1 MPFQDEHSHM
11 KSRFPRSIRW
21 SAFLFCLVF
30 NALADTPSSASKNRS
45 ERTNPAAKA
54 EIKDNNPVVIDA
66 ERIQGHHEYE
76 TEARGE
82 TELRRGPIVS
92 VDQNNAPIKQ
102 SAGAPSAP
110 DGTPLQTKQNYTLSP
125 LANDAPTL
133 KAPVTAVESKDDAP
147 VLAGI
152 EHLPGHLEREGEAK
166 LRGGAQGSQ
175 AGPALTPSTP
185 VPALKDG
192 IRLTMP
198 GAGTETIQNRPVS
211 IGTEQIWGHLEQE
224 GDTRLRLGGA
234 VAPDDVPRLVT
245 LKDGGKFAAPAT
257 TLEKDKRPRPVFVSA
272 DRLEGHTGREIDA
285 IGKAELFNGDQ
296 FISADRMKY
305 HQDTDIAEAQGGVRV
320 EQRGDILEGSQL
332 KFNLANKTG
341 QLSEPN
347 YRLKDASSRGNAN
360 MLLFEGEDRY
370 RLRQAT
376 YTTCPAGDD
385 DWFLQVDD
393 VEIDNAKKV
402 GTARKVKLTFKDTP
416 ILYTPWMDFSFSGKR
431 KSGLLAPLY
440 GYNVRTGIELTVPFY
455 WNIAPNV
462 DATIST
468 RAMSQRGVA
477 LNTEFRYLGANLN
490 GNLIAEV
497 LPNDLDTKET
507 RYRVS
512 FGHSQTFGKHWLS
525 RLDYNRVSDDTYFRD
540 LGNTMNLTSRTNLL
554 QQGLVAYNRNL
565 GDNGTMNVTTL
576 VQQFQTIQDPRN
588 SIVPPYKRLPQVTL
602 NANKPDVL
610 GLDFNLVSSW
620 TNFSHPTLV
629 SGQRVTFF
637 PSVSYPMRS
646 AFGYITPKVGI
657 HHTTYNLES
666 PGSSSGVPQDTDP
679 SRTLPLFSVDSS
691 VMFDRKTELRG
702 ERFTQTLEP
711 RLFYVYVPFRDQNSL
726 PNFDSAKTDFSFA
739 QMLTEN
745 RFSGSDRINDANQ
758 LTFALTSRLIEA
770 DTGKERLRLAIG
782 HQISFIDRRITL
794 DAPSTIN
801 RRPDFIAA
809 ITGFITPTISSD
821 TSVQFD
827 HNRLMADVV
836 RSGLSYRPEPGRVV
850 NFGYRFTRDV
860 LHQVD
865 ASSQWR
871 WSERW
876 QTVARLNYSLQDQ
889 KILEG
894 LAGLEYNACC
904 WSLRFVVQH
913 LTLATQKTTT
923 AAFLQLELNGLMQ
936 IGSNPLQVLQR
947 SIPGYTR
954 TGSQGSGTVE
964 GP

>member
-1 MPFQDEHSHM
+1 M
-11 KSRFPRSIRW
+11 KSRFSRSIRW
-21 SAFLFCLVF
+21 SACLFCLVF
-30 NALADTPSSASKNRS
+30 NAHADTPPSTSKNRS
-45 ERTNPAAKA
+45 ERADPAAKA
-54 EIKDNNPVVIDA
+54 ETKNNKPVFIDA

-76 TEARGE
+76 IEARGD
-82 TELRRGPIVS
+82 TELRRGPVVS
-92 VDQNNAPIKQ
+92 ADQNNVPVKQ
-102 SAGAPSAP
+102 SGSAP
-110 DGTPLQTKQNYTLSP
+110 DSAPLQPQQNYTLSP
-125 LANDAPTL
+125 AAKDGPASGL
-133 KAPVTAVESKDDAP
+133 PVTAAESKDDAS
-147 VLAGI
+147 VLAGV
-152 EHLPGHLEREGEAK
+152 EHLPGHLEREGEAQ
-166 LRGGAQGSQ
+166 LRSGAQGGQ
-175 AGPALTPSTP
+175 TGPAPAPSAP
-185 VPALKDG
+185 APALKDG
-192 IRLTMP
+192 SRLAMP
-198 GAGTETIQNRPVS
+198 GAGTEPGKNKPVT

-234 VAPDDVPRLVT
+234 VAPGDEPRLVA
-245 LKDGGKFAAPAT
+245 LKDGSALTAPST
-257 TLEKDKRPRPVFVSA
+257 KPEKKEARPVFVSA
-272 DRLEGHTGREIDA
+272 DRLEGHTGQEIDA

-320 EQRGDILEGSQL
+320 EQRGDILEGSRL
-332 KFNLANKTG
+332 TFNLADKTG
-341 QLSEPN
+341 QLSDPN

-385 DWFLQVDD
+385 DWYLQVDD

-431 KSGLLAPLY
+431 KTGLLAPLY

-468 RAMSQRGVA
+468 RAMSRRGVA
-477 LNTEFRYLGANLN
+477 LNSEFRYLGTTLN
-490 GNLIAEV
+490 GNLIGEV
-497 LPNDLDTKET
+497 LPTDLVTKET

-512 FGHSQTFGKHWLS
+512 FGHNQTFGQHWFT

-565 GDNGTMNVTTL
+565 GDSGTLNVTSL
-576 VQQFQTIQDPRN
+576 VQQFQTIQDPLN
-588 SIVPPYKRLPQVTL
+588 PIVPPYKRLPQVTL
-602 NANKPDVL
+602 TANKADVL
-610 GLDFNLVSSW
+610 GLDFNLVSSY

-646 AFGYITPKVGI
+646 AFGYITPKVGL

-739 QMLTEN
+739 QILTEN

-758 LTFALTSRLIEA
+758 MTFALTSRLIEA
-770 DTGKERLRLAIG
+770 DTGKERLRLAAG
-782 HQISFIDRRITL
+782 YQLSFIDRRITL

-809 ITGFITPTISSD
+809 ISGFITPTISTD

-827 HNRLMADVV
+827 HSRLMADVV
-836 RSGLSYRPEPGRVV
+836 RSGLSYRPEPGRVI

-876 QTVARLNYSLQDQ
+876 QTVTRLNYSVQDQ
-889 KILEG
+889 KILEA

-913 LTLATQKTTT
+913 LTLATQRTTT

>member
-1 MPFQDEHSHM
+1 MPFQDEYPPM
-11 KSRFPRSIRW
+11 KSHLFRSIRW
-21 SAFLFCLVF
+21 SVCLFCLVF
-30 NALADTPSSASKNRS
+30 NALADTSSSASKNRS
-45 ERTNPAAKA
+45 EQASPAPKA
-54 EIKDNNPVVIDA
+54 GAGDNKPVFIDA

-76 TEARGE
+76 IDARGE
-82 TELRRGPIVS
+82 TELRRSPVVS
-92 VDQNNAPIKQ
+92 ADQNAIPVKQPGHAPD
-102 SAGAPSAP
+102 SAP
-110 DGTPLQTKQNYTLSP
+110 LQPQQNYTLSP
-125 LANDAPTL
+125 SAKDGPASGLPL
-133 KAPVTAVESKDDAP
+133 TATERKDGTP

-166 LRGGAQGSQ
+166 MRGSTQGSQ
-175 AGPALTPSTP
+175 TGPAPIPSTP
-185 VPALKDG
+185 APMLKTG
-192 IRLTMP
+192 NMMAIP
-198 GAGTETIQNRPVS
+198 GTGTEPSKNKPVTI
-211 IGTEQIWGHLEQE
+211 GMEQIWGHLEQE

-234 VAPDDVPRLVT
+234 VAPEDEPRLVAM
-245 LKDGGKFAAPAT
+245 KDGSELVAPST
-257 TLEKDKRPRPVFVSA
+257 RLEKKKARPVFVSA
-272 DRLEGHTGREIDA
+272 DRLEGHTGQEIDA

-341 QLSEPN
+341 QLSEPS
-347 YRLKDASSRGNAN
+347 YRLKDASSRGSAK

-385 DWFLQVDD
+385 DWYLQVDD
-393 VEIDNAKKV
+393 VEIDNTKKE

-416 ILYTPWMDFSFSGKR
+416 ILYTPWMNFSFSGKR

-440 GYNVRTGIELTVPFY
+440 GYSVRTGVELTAPFY

-462 DATIST
+462 DATISA

-477 LNTEFRYLGANLN
+477 LNSEFRYLGTNLN
-490 GNLIAEV
+490 GNLLAEV
-497 LPNDLDTKET
+497 LPTDLNTKET
-507 RYRVS
+507 RYRVAFAHNQTLGQHW
-512 FGHSQTFGKHWLS
+512 FG

-565 GDNGTMNVTTL
+565 GDNGTLNVTSL
-576 VQQFQTIQDPRN
+576 VQQFQTIQDPLN
-588 SIVPPYKRLPQVTL
+588 PVVAPYKRLPQVTL
-602 NANKPDVL
+602 TANKADVL

-646 AFGYITPKVGI
+646 AFGYITPKVGV
-657 HHTTYNLES
+657 HHTTYSLES
-666 PGSSSGVPQDTDP
+666 PGSSSGVPQDTNP
-679 SRTLPLFSVDSS
+679 ARTLPLFSVDSS
-691 VMFDRKTELRG
+691 VMFDRKMELGG

-739 QMLTEN
+739 QILTEN

-770 DTGKERLRLAIG
+770 DTGKERLRLAVG
-782 HQISFIDRRITL
+782 HQMSFIDRRITL

-809 ITGFITPTISSD
+809 VTGFITPTISTD

-827 HNRLMADVV
+827 QTRLLADVV

>member
-1 MPFQDEHSHM
+1 M
-11 KSRFPRSIRW
+11 KSRFSRSIRW
-21 SAFLFCLVF
+21 SACLFCLVF
-30 NALADTPSSASKNRS
+30 NALADTPSSVSKDKS
-45 ERTNPAAKA
+45 KQADPAAQA
-54 EIKDNNPVVIDA
+54 EKDNKPVFIDA

-76 TEARGE
+76 IEARGE
-82 TELRRGPIVS
+82 TELRRGPVVS
-92 VDQNNAPIKQ
+92 ADQNNVPVKQ
-102 SAGAPSAP
+102 PGSAP
-110 DGTPLQTKQNYTLSP
+110 DSAPLKPQQNYTLSP
-125 LANDAPTL
+125 VTKDGPTSGL
-133 KAPVTAVESKDDAP
+133 PVTAAENKDDTP

-152 EHLPGHLEREGEAK
+152 EHLPGHLEREGEAQ
-166 LRGGAQGSQ
+166 LRSGAQGSQ
-175 AGPALTPSTP
+175 TGAAPTFPSTP
-185 VPALKDG
+185 APPLKDEN
-192 IRLTMP
+192 RLAMP
-198 GAGTETIQNRPVS
+198 GIGVEPSKNKPII

-234 VAPDDVPRLVT
+234 VAPGDEPRLVT
-245 LKDGGKFAAPAT
+245 LKDGDKLPVPT
-257 TLEKDKRPRPVFVSA
+257 TKPEQKKARPVFVSA
-272 DRLEGHTGREIDA
+272 DRLEGHTGKEMDA
-285 IGKAELFNGDQ
+285 IGRAELFNGDQ

-332 KFNLANKTG
+332 KFNLADKTG
-341 QLSEPN
+341 QLSEPS
-347 YRLKDASSRGNAN
+347 YRLKDASSRGKAN
-360 MLLFEGEDRY
+360 MLLFEGENQY

-385 DWFLQVDD
+385 DWYLQVDD
-393 VEIDNAKKV
+393 AEIDNAKKE

-416 ILYTPWMDFSFSGKR
+416 ILYTPWMNFSFSGKR
-431 KSGLLAPLY
+431 KTGLLAPLY

-468 RAMSQRGVA
+468 RAMSRRGVA
-477 LNTEFRYLGANLN
+477 LNSEFRYLGTNLN

-497 LPNDLDTKET
+497 LPSDLDTKET
-507 RYRVS
+507 RYRVA
-512 FGHSQTFGKHWLS
+512 FGHNQTFGKHWFS

-565 GDNGTMNVTTL
+565 GDNGTLNVTSL
-576 VQQFQTIQDPRN
+576 VQQFQTIQDPLN
-588 SIVPPYKRLPQVTL
+588 PVVAPYKRLPQVTL
-602 NANKPDVL
+602 TANKADVL

-629 SGQRVTFF
+629 SGQRATFF

-646 AFGYITPKVGI
+646 AFGYITPKVGL

-666 PGSSSGVPQDTDP
+666 PVSPSGPQDTNL

-691 VMFDRKTELRG
+691 VVFDRKTELRG

-711 RLFYVYVPFRDQNSL
+711 RLFYVYVPFRDQNFL

-739 QMLTEN
+739 QILTEN

-770 DTGKERLRLAIG
+770 DTGKERLRLAVG
-782 HQISFIDRRITL
+782 HQVSFIDRRITL

-809 ITGFITPTISSD
+809 ITGFITPTISTD

-827 HNRLMADVV
+827 HTRLMADVV
-836 RSGLSYRPEPGRVV
+836 RSGLSYRPEPGRVI

-876 QTVARLNYSLQDQ
+876 QTVARLNYSLEDQ

-913 LTLATQKTTT
+913 LTLATQRTTT

>member
-1 MPFQDEHSHM
+1 MPFQDEYSHM
-11 KSRFPRSIRW
+11 KSRFSRSIRW
-21 SAFLFCLVF
+21 SACLFCLVL
-30 NALADTPSSASKNRS
+30 NAHADTPPSTSKNRS
-45 ERTNPAAKA
+45 ERADPAAKA
-54 EIKDNNPVVIDA
+54 ETRNNKPVFIDA

-76 TEARGE
+76 IEARGD
-82 TELRRGPIVS
+82 TELRRGPVVS
-92 VDQNNAPIKQ
+92 ADQNNVPVKQ
-102 SAGAPSAP
+102 SGNVPDSAP
-110 DGTPLQTKQNYTLSP
+110 LQPQQNYTLSP
-125 LANDAPTL
+125 AAKDGPASGL
-133 KAPVTAVESKDDAP
+133 PVTAAESKDDASI
-147 VLAGI
+147 LAGV
-152 EHLPGHLEREGEAK
+152 EHLPGHVEREGEAQ
-166 LRGGAQGSQ
+166 LRSGAQGGQ
-175 AGPALTPSTP
+175 TGPAPTPSVP

-192 IRLTMP
+192 SRLAMP
-198 GAGTETIQNRPVS
+198 GAGTEPSKNKPVT

-234 VAPDDVPRLVT
+234 VAPGDEPRLVALKEGST
-245 LKDGGKFAAPAT
+245 LTAPST
-257 TLEKDKRPRPVFVSA
+257 KPEKKKARPVFVSA
-272 DRLEGHTGREIDA
+272 DRLEGHTGQEIDA

-332 KFNLANKTG
+332 KFNLVDKTG
-341 QLSEPN
+341 QLSDPN

-385 DWFLQVDD
+385 DWYLQVDD

-431 KSGLLAPLY
+431 KTGLLAPLY

-468 RAMSQRGVA
+468 RAMSKRGVA
-477 LNTEFRYLGANLN
+477 LNSEFRYLGTTLN

-497 LPNDLDTKET
+497 LPTDLDTKET
-507 RYRVS
+507 RYRVA
-512 FGHSQTFGKHWLS
+512 FGHNQTFGQHWFT

-540 LGNTMNLTSRTNLL
+540 LGNTLNLTSRTNLL

-565 GDNGTMNVTTL
+565 GDNGTLNITSI
-576 VQQFQTIQDPRN
+576 VQQFQTIQDPLN
-588 SIVPPYKRLPQVTL
+588 PVTPPYKRLPQVTL
-602 NANKPDVL
+602 TANKADVF
-610 GLDFNLVSSW
+610 GLDFNLTSSY

-646 AFGYITPKVGI
+646 AFGYITPKVGL

-739 QMLTEN
+739 QILTEN

-758 LTFALTSRLIEA
+758 MTFALTSRLIEA
-770 DTGKERLRLAIG
+770 DTGRERLRLAAG
-782 HQISFIDRRITL
+782 YQLSFIDRRITL

-801 RRPDFIAA
+801 RRPDFITA
-809 ITGFITPTISSD
+809 ISGFITPTLSTD

-827 HNRLMADVV
+827 HTRLMADVV

-850 NFGYRFTRDV
+850 NLGYRFTRDV

-876 QTVARLNYSLQDQ
+876 QTVARLNYSVVDQ

>member
-1 MPFQDEHSHM
+1 MPFQDEYSHM
-11 KSRFPRSIRW
+11 KSRFSRSIRW
-21 SAFLFCLVF
+21 SACLFCLVF
-30 NALADTPSSASKNRS
+30 NAHADTPPSTSKNRS
-45 ERTNPAAKA
+45 ERADPAAKA
-54 EIKDNNPVVIDA
+54 ETKNNKPVFIDA

-76 TEARGE
+76 IEARGD
-82 TELRRGPIVS
+82 TELRRGPVVS
-92 VDQNNAPIKQ
+92 ADQNNVPVKQ
-102 SAGAPSAP
+102 SGSAP
-110 DGTPLQTKQNYTLSP
+110 DSAPLQPQQNYTLSP
-125 LANDAPTL
+125 AAKDGPASGL
-133 KAPVTAVESKDDAP
+133 PVTAAESKDDAS
-147 VLAGI
+147 VLAGV
-152 EHLPGHLEREGEAK
+152 EHLPGHLEREGEAQ
-166 LRGGAQGSQ
+166 LRSGAQGGQ
-175 AGPALTPSTP
+175 TGPAPAPSAP
-185 VPALKDG
+185 APALKDG
-192 IRLTMP
+192 SRLAMP
-198 GAGTETIQNRPVS
+198 GAGTEPGKNKPVT

-234 VAPDDVPRLVT
+234 VAPGDEPRLVA
-245 LKDGGKFAAPAT
+245 LKDGSALTAPST
-257 TLEKDKRPRPVFVSA
+257 KPEKKEARPVFVSA
-272 DRLEGHTGREIDA
+272 DRLEGHTGQEIDA

-320 EQRGDILEGSQL
+320 EQRGDILEGSRL
-332 KFNLANKTG
+332 TFNLADKTG
-341 QLSEPN
+341 QLSDPN

-385 DWFLQVDD
+385 DWYLQVDD

-431 KSGLLAPLY
+431 KTGLLAPLY

-468 RAMSQRGVA
+468 RAMSRRGVA
-477 LNTEFRYLGANLN
+477 LNSEFRYLGTTLN
-490 GNLIAEV
+490 GNLIGEV
-497 LPNDLDTKET
+497 LPTDLVTKET

-512 FGHSQTFGKHWLS
+512 FGHNQTFGQHWFT

-565 GDNGTMNVTTL
+565 GDSGTLNVTSL
-576 VQQFQTIQDPRN
+576 VQQFQTIQDPLN
-588 SIVPPYKRLPQVTL
+588 PIVPPYKRLPQVTL
-602 NANKPDVL
+602 TANKADVL
-610 GLDFNLVSSW
+610 GLDFNLVSSY

-646 AFGYITPKVGI
+646 AFGYITPKVGL

-739 QMLTEN
+739 QILTEN

-758 LTFALTSRLIEA
+758 MTFALTSRLIEA
-770 DTGKERLRLAIG
+770 DTGKERLRLAAG
-782 HQISFIDRRITL
+782 YQLSFIDRRITL

-809 ITGFITPTISSD
+809 ISGFITPTISTD

-827 HNRLMADVV
+827 HSRLMADVV
-836 RSGLSYRPEPGRVV
+836 RSGLSYRPEPGRVI

-876 QTVARLNYSLQDQ
+876 QTVTRLNYSVQDQ
-889 KILEG
+889 KILEA

-913 LTLATQKTTT
+913 LTLATQRTTT